1 MKTVWIITR
10 PNEVQAFHMTEE
22 SVADFVARRERRGQK
37 LLKIED
43 KKGIGSYKRNQKH
56 KGKGWD

>member
-10 PNEVQAFHMTEE
+10 PNEVQAFHMSAE

-37 LLKIED
+37 VLKIEE
-43 KKGIGSYKRNQKH
+43 KKG
-56 KGKGWD
+56 

>member
-10 PNEVQAFHMTEE
+10 TNEVQAFHVAEE

-43 KKGIGSYKRNQKH
+43 KKG
-56 KGKGWD
+56 